1 MNNFAAAGLFCLL
14 FFSTLAK
21 AEQGLVSNQAV
32 AQTMAQSVTQHV
44 SMAEQAVRQQMAANF
59 PLKEVRSVTPIADGR
74 LYQVEFASGLL
85 LYALPSAE
93 YFLAGNLYQST
104 ATGVLDLSQQLKRQQ
119 RAQLLAQLQPNEYL
133 ALSPELPAQA
143 VIYVVVDVDCYYC
156 QFQHQES
163 PLLVAQGIEVRYLSL
178 NRQRPGSSAY
188 HKVRRTWCTDQP
200 QQALDML
207 MQGRS
212 LAEKHCTAGLMDKHI
227 ALAKQLGVER
237 LPAVLTADGRLISG
251 LLRVPQIF
259 NLLGITPTPEAET
272 STASS
277 LEVAPIA
284 AEPTSSAL

>member
-1 MNNFAAAGLFCLL
+1 MNNITAAGLFCLL
-14 FFSTLAK
+14 FLSALAR
-21 AEQGLVSNQAV
+21 AETSLISNQLATQ
-32 AQTMAQSVTQHV
+32 AIAQSVSQQV
-44 SMAEQAVRQQMAANF
+44 SMAEQAVRQQMAINF
-59 PLKEVRSVTPIADGR
+59 PLKELRSVTPIADGQ

-85 LYALPSAE
+85 LYALPGAE

-104 ATGVLDLSQQLKRQQ
+104 DTGVLDLSQQLKQQQ

-163 PLLVAQGIEVRYLSL
+163 PLLVEQGIEVRYLSL

-237 LPAVLTADGRLISG
+237 LPAVLTADGRLITG
-251 LLRVPQIF
+251 LLRAPQIF
-259 NLLGITPTPEAET
+259 NLLGITPTPEDSAADAAPIEAAADQAQP
-272 STASS
+272 ASS
-277 LEVAPIA
+277 AM
-284 AEPTSSAL
+284 